1 MEQTGGLAVVMTP
14 ARSGPSEAPMND
26 QLNDKLARMI
36 EIDDRIAKLRND
48 ILDLTNRAASV
59 SGQAAEDSI
68 AGLIENSETQLTALL
83 AMREAL
89 GETAAD

>member
-1 MEQTGGLAVVMTP
+1 
-14 ARSGPSEAPMND
+14 MND
-26 QLNDKLARMI
+26 QLNDKIARLL

-59 SGQAAEDSI
+59 SGQASEDSI

-83 AMREAL
+83 AMRETM
-89 GETAAD
+89 GDAAQD